1 MEHLLQVY
9 TGDGKGKTT
18 ASMGAVLRMVGHNG
32 KVFLV
37 QFMKSDNS
45 GELAPLK
52 KLGVNI
58 YPAPQINKFTYQ
70 MNEDELKQASADMQ
84 NAINGMIEAING
96 FKPSLS
102 VFDELCVAVGL
113 KLIEEEQALK
123 LIDAALKYGECIVT
137 GRYAPASFIE
147 KADYV
152 SEIKAVKHPFNEGIQ
167 AREGIEW

>member
-1 MEHLLQVY
+1 MEHLLHVY

-18 ASMGAVLRMVGHNG
+18 ASMGAALRMLGHHG

-52 KLGVNI
+52 ELGVNI
-58 YPAPQINKFTYQ
+58 YPAPQINKFTFQ
-70 MNEDELKQASADMQ
+70 MNEDELKQASDEMQ
-84 NAINGMIEAING
+84 NAVAKMIDAINS
-96 FKPSLS
+96 FKPALS
-102 VFDELCVAVGL
+102 VFDELCVAAGL
-113 KLIEEEQALK
+113 KLIKEDQAIK
-123 LIDAALKYGECIVT
+123 LIDAALKHGECIVT

-147 KADYV
+147 KAAYV
-152 SEIKAVKHPFNEGIQ
+152 SEIKAVKHPFNEGTQ